1 MQHNLLQIKK
11 STLEGKIS
19 FYTYPQTV
27 PLRGQLNSNG
37 VSSMTQTTEGYYEVS
52 ADWLKATG
60 NGTGESAQVFP
71 VVHSCM
77 AGHLPMVTVRLDDG
91 REWALVASWRG
102 RYVGKPEE
110 PAEPEAPAAEP
121 MVSKEDAVEIAH
133 TYSWYVRD
141 LDAGDN
147 NGIYIYGGWL
157 LSMQERMGIELMK
170 PEYIR
175 NSVERAVRKIN
186 QAD

>member
-1 MQHNLLQIKK
+1 
-11 STLEGKIS
+11 
-19 FYTYPQTV
+19 
-27 PLRGQLNSNG
+27 
-37 VSSMTQTTEGYYEVS
+37 
-52 ADWLKATG
+52 
-60 NGTGESAQVFP
+60 
-71 VVHSCM
+71 
-77 AGHLPMVTVRLDDG
+77 
-91 REWALVASWRG
+91 
-102 RYVGKPEE
+102 
-110 PAEPEAPAAEP
+110 

-133 TYSWYVRD
+133 TYSWYIRD

-175 NSVERAVRKIN
+175 SSVESAVRKIN